1 MGFDYITIYI
11 DKQELLE
18 KLYVMSYKIKSDDN
32 ADNQE
37 LRERI
42 KRTIMFA
49 SSEGIDIGSFN
60 KSLSATEIN
69 SLAAVKLN
77 IPAGTPPENYPNM
90 FNNVA

>member
-1 MGFDYITIYI
+1 
-11 DKQELLE
+11 
-18 KLYVMSYKIKSDDN
+18 
-32 ADNQE
+32 
-37 LRERI
+37 
-42 KRTIMFA
+42 MFA